1 MSREIKRSVEEF
13 WSPRTKLGKLVFEGK
28 IVSLDEIFTQGYRI
42 QEAEI
47 VDKLLPNLQQE
58 VLDMGIVQK
67 QTDAGEQ
74 ARFKVVVVIGNGDG
88 FVGVGSGKAK
98 QIRAGIEKAT
108 MYAKLNLTPVVRGCG
123 SWECGCGK
131 AHSLPFKVTG
141 KCGSVK
147 VEFIPGPRGLG
158 IVANHI
164 ATTVLRLA
172 GIKDCWSISF
182 GSTCTASSI
191 AFAAYD
197 ALRNTCKVITPKSWS
212 R

>member
-1 MSREIKRSVEEF
+1 MQSSEDS
-13 WSPRTKLGKLVFEGK
+13 WSPRTKLGKLVLEGK
-28 IVSLDEIFTQGYRI
+28 IVSIEEIFTQGYRI

-47 VDKLLPNLQQE
+47 VDRLLPNIQQE

-74 ARFKVVVVIGNGDG
+74 AKFKVIVVVGNGDG
-88 FVGVGSGKAK
+88 FVGVGAGKVK

-131 AHSLPFKVTG
+131 PHSLPFKVVG
-141 KCGSVK
+141 KCGSVRI
-147 VEFIPGPRGLG
+147 EFIPGPRGLG
-158 IVANHI
+158 IVSNRI
-164 ATTVLRLA
+164 STTILRLA
-172 GIKDCWSISF
+172 GIKDCWSKSF
-182 GSTCTASSI
+182 GSTSTASSL
-191 AFAAYD
+191 AFATYD
-197 ALRNTCKVITPKSWS
+197 ALKNIYKIVTPKSWS